1 MLSKEREFQIYQDYD
16 IKIERNIIGNTMIL
30 RISTTYPIFDVID
43 TISKTDKV
51 SCARENDCKDLVL
64 KIKNINLDNR
74 SDKLEA
80 IESLEF
86 TLKENL
92 KKIIQV
98 IDGFRKLEEYDVI
111 EEPCKLVEDE
121 KEEDVPEFL
130 KRNYIAIRG
139 ILKEIGL
146 LDEKDKNKLKF
157 LLKAVI

>member
-1 MLSKEREFQIYQDYD
+1 MLSKEREFELYQNYD
-16 IKIERNIIGNTMIL
+16 IKIERSIVGNIMTL
-30 RISTTYPIFDVID
+30 RINTTYPTFDVID
-43 TISKTDKV
+43 TISKTDRV

-64 KIKNINLDNR
+64 QIKNVNLNNR

-92 KKIIQV
+92 KKIIKV

-146 LDEKDKNKLKF
+146 LDEKDKNKLK
-157 LLKAVI
+157 LLLQAII